1 MAKKT
6 LILWFFILV
15 KFALHWIIVAPEYDL
30 HRDEY
35 LHLDQ
40 GKHLAWGYL
49 SVPPFTS
56 WTSYV
61 ILLLGNSEFWVKFFP
76 ALFGVLTMVVI
87 WKTIESLGGGL
98 FALILGA
105 TAITLSVLL
114 RINMLYQPNS
124 VDVLSWTLLYFSV
137 LQYIRTEENKWL
149 YLAAV
154 VVGIGFLNKYNI
166 VFLLAGLAPALLLTS
181 QRKIFASKQLYIAAI
196 IALVIILPNLIWQ
209 YQNNFPVF
217 HHMALLKKTQLV
229 NVNRLDFLKEQL
241 LFFTSALFVILAGFI
256 SLFVYPPFRKYP
268 VFFWAFLFT
277 LSLFTY
283 LRAKGYYA
291 IGLYPI
297 FIAFGAVYLESLFVN
312 KRIWLRP
319 VSIVVMVILFI
330 PFFKVAFPINSP
342 DFIAQHSKAYKDF
355 GLLRWEDGKNH
366 ELPQDFADM
375 LGWKELAQK
384 VDADYEK
391 IADKEHTLVLCDNY
405 GQAGAINY
413 YSKFKNIRAV
423 TMNADYINWVPLDEE
438 IKNVILIQSADDDD
452 KERKKEQPLF
462 REIRLTGQIESRYAR
477 ERGTSIYVLL
487 DARVSINKILEGDIR
502 ENRWE

>member
-15 KFALHWIIVAPEYDL
+15 KLVLHWIIIAPEYDL

-61 ILLLGNSEFWVKFFP
+61 ILLLGNSEFWVKLFP
-76 ALFGVLTMVVI
+76 VLFGVLTMVVI
-87 WKTIESLGGGL
+87 WKAIESLGGGL

-105 TAITLSVLL
+105 AAITLSVLL
-114 RINMLYQPNS
+114 RINMLYQPTS

-137 LQYIRTEENKWL
+137 IQFIRTEENKWL
-149 YLAAV
+149 YLAAIGI
-154 VVGIGFLNKYNI
+154 GIGFLNKYNI
-166 VFLLAGLAPALLLTS
+166 VFLLAGLVPALLITS
-181 QRKIFASKQLYIAAI
+181 QRKIFANKQLYIAAI
-196 IALVIILPNLIWQ
+196 VALVIILPNLIWQ
-209 YQNNFPVF
+209 YQNNFPVL

-241 LFFTSALFVILAGFI
+241 LFFTSALFVILAGFV
-256 SLFVYPPFRKYP
+256 SLFVYPRFRKYQ

-291 IGLYPI
+291 IGLYPV
-297 FIAFGAVYLESLFVN
+297 FIAFGAVYLESLFVG
-312 KRIWLRP
+312 KLTWLRP
-319 VSIVVMVILFI
+319 ASIVAMVILFV
-330 PFFKVAFPINSP
+330 PFFRVAFPMSSP
-342 DFIAQHSKAYKDF
+342 HFIAEHSKAYKDL

-413 YSKFKNIRAV
+413 YSRFKNIGAV

-438 IKNVILIQSADDDD
+438 IRNVILIQSADDDD
-452 KERKKEQPLF
+452 KDRKKEQPLF
-462 REIRLTGQIESRYAR
+462 REIRLTGRIESRYAR

-487 DARVSINKILEGDIR
+487 DARVSINKILEGDIK